1 MKYANGSTYKGE
13 WKNNVRHGSG
23 IFLFVNDE
31 GKPAGKY
38 DGQWQNDLPNGY
50 GIHYYSNDGSY
61 RYEGKWRDAKRFGGK
76 LFYNN
81 QEVIFKGK

>member
-38 DGQWQNDLPNGY
+38 DGQW
-50 GIHYYSNDGSY
+50 
-61 RYEGKWRDAKRFGGK
+61 
-76 LFYNN
+76 
-81 QEVIFKGK
+81 